1 MPKLM
6 GDGRRLRQILMNLI
20 RNAIKFTTEG
30 FIKICIKYENNPP
43 AGNKLFIDV
52 IDSGSGIAK
61 EDMSLLFTRF
71 GKLQRTANINNEG
84 IGLGLNI
91 VK

>member
-30 FIKICIKYENNPP
+30 FIKICIKNN
-43 AGNKLFIDV
+43 FITPYAFSV
-52 IDSGSGIAK
+52 K
-61 EDMSLLFTRF
+61 YQFTPNISF
-71 GKLQRTANINNEG
+71 SYLQRK
-84 IGLGLNI
+84 
-91 VK
+91 VKE